1 MRILLYILLAISML
15 GCKNKA
21 DQTYRVSDKDSA
33 NFTVAIVMLYPD
45 ERLLVKVNN
54 EVLLDTTGG
63 IPGSLDSRL
72 YFKYP
77 KKISTISASGVYN
90 GTQTFNRFFKDTLSR
105 VPKLSLVIPFPMPKA
120 TWKGKDESD
129 NRVPMESTER
139 NIVLLDDTAYPKQ
152 KRLL

>member
-1 MRILLYILLAISML
+1 MRILLYILLAVGIL

-21 DQTYRVSDKDSA
+21 AQTYRVPDKDSA
-33 NFTVAIVMLYPD
+33 NFTVAIIMLYPG
-45 ERLLVKVNN
+45 ERLLVKLNN
-54 EVLLDTTGG
+54 EVLLDTTGDASG
-63 IPGSLDSRL
+63 RLDSRL

-77 KKISTISASGVYN
+77 KKIGTISVSGVYN
-90 GTQTFNRFFKDTLSR
+90 GTKTFNRYFKDTLSL

-120 TWKGKDESD
+120 TWKRKDESD

-152 KRLL
+152 KNLL